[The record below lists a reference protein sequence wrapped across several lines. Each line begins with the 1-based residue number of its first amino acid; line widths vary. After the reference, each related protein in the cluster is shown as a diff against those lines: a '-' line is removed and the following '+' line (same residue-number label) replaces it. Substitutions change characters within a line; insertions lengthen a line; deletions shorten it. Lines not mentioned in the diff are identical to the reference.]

1 MLYLRALHCI
11 VGGRKKS
18 PAEEKGGLK
27 QRKKSRLP
35 QLLLWYIPLFGANP
49 NGNISVLSACV
60 YITLALPFSSVSTPV
75 PYAGL

>member
-35 QLLLWYIPLFGANP
+35 QLLLWSFWSKSKWEHFSPQCLCLHN
-49 NGNISVLSACV
+49 LSA
-60 YITLALPFSSVSTPV
+60 TLFLC
-75 PYAGL
+75 